1 MKNSIVEFYKAF
13 KNVETFESLMSCLQ
27 QDFRMP
33 KNRLSFEV
41 NATLRKKCM
50 MLGHL
55 FAQHYI
61 MYHSVQTG
69 RPFETVS
76 PQELL
81 AQSEQW
87 GRRFFIL
94 LQSGSIKPLY
104 LMTSE
109 ASQYIN
115 EIAIPEGIDEQ
126 FLIENLSK
134 PLVLYSDFAHP
145 LFDDIIG
152 ILLYYNQSEKSIDCS
167 MACIDSS
174 GKNGELRRIF
184 LLEEITAMREKVVF
198 EESNPANGLMFSN
211 NVALDRDEITAK
223 FSAALMYAFKF
234 IILRKLD
241 HVPIIVESQ
250 FKRHNN
256 PHKEKQIFGTLN
268 YQRVSLSE
276 RCRYVVSKTDRTEET
291 VSLSKEGKERQAVR
305 VRGFLRRQHYGPG
318 NSLTKF
324 VYIEEHDSF
333 SWIRVGLRIIKV
345 KP

>member
-13 KNVETFESLMSCLQ
+13 KNVETFESLLMCLQ
-27 QDFRMP
+27 EDFRMP
-33 KNRLSFEV
+33 KNRLSLDE
-41 NATLRKKCM
+41 NAPLRKKCIT
-50 MLGHL
+50 LGHL

-69 RPFETVS
+69 RPVETVS

-104 LMTSE
+104 LITSE

-126 FLIENLSK
+126 FLIDNLSK

-145 LFDDIIG
+145 LFDDVIG
-152 ILLYYNQSEKSIDCS
+152 ILLYYNQSEKSLDCS

-184 LLEEITAMREKVVF
+184 MLDEITAIREKVVV
-198 EESNPANGLMFSN
+198 EELNPADGFMFSN
-211 NVALDRDEITAK
+211 IVTLDMDEITAK

-241 HVPIIVESQ
+241 QVPIIVESQ

-256 PHKEKQIFGTLN
+256 PRKEKQIYGTLN
-268 YQRVSLSE
+268 YQRVSLTE
-276 RCRYVVSKTDRTEET
+276 RCRYVVNKTDRIEET
-291 VSLSKEGKERQAVR
+291 VTLGKEGKERQSVR
-305 VRGFLRRQHYGPG
+305 VRGFIRRQHYGPG